1 MTVLPWL
8 LATACAMI
16 LSTSLQSQTDNSA
29 EVKKRSTVTKLDG
42 TKLSGFVEVTD
53 DYTLRITND
62 SGITRVPIAQL
73 GDSSFA
79 RYGFRKD
86 RTKDGRF
93 WYERKEALKFSE
105 EKPKSKADAK
115 SGDKSAVETQ
125 LNAISAFQP
134 VIATYEK
141 ILSSKNS
148 EKATA
153 KSKPAATGD
162 GSDVPFRPMFSEP
175 GLGGPLPQPFRYEE
189 SSAIQSV
196 TRAFERR

>member
-1 MTVLPWL
+1 MTILPWL

-16 LSTSLQSQTDNSA
+16 LSTPLQSQTDNSA
-29 EVKKRSTVTKLDG
+29 EVEKKSTVTKLDG

-93 WYERKEALKFSE
+93 WYERKEALKFSVE
-105 EKPKSKADAK
+105 EPKSKADSK
-115 SGDKSAVETQ
+115 SGEKSAVETR
-125 LNAISAFQP
+125 LEAISAFQP

-141 ILSSKNS
+141 TLSFKNS
-148 EKATA
+148 EKTSA
-153 KSKPAATGD
+153 KSKSAATGD

-196 TRAFERR
+196 TGAFERR

>member
-1 MTVLPWL
+1 MTILPWL
-8 LATACAMI
+8 LATPCAMI
-16 LSTSLQSQTDNSA
+16 LSTPLQSQTDNSA
-29 EVKKRSTVTKLDG
+29 EVEKKSTVTKLDG
-42 TKLSGFVEVTD
+42 TKLTGFVEVTD

-115 SGDKSAVETQ
+115 SGEKSTVETR
-125 LNAISAFQP
+125 LEAISAFQP
-134 VIATYEK
+134 VITSYERTLASMK
-141 ILSSKNS
+141 SENS
-148 EKATA
+148 ASA
-153 KSKPAATGD
+153 PAAKAGP
-162 GSDVPFRPMFSEP
+162 SDVPFRPRHSSRLRKPSCVPHRFAI
-175 GLGGPLPQPFRYEE
+175 GPTPPPT
-189 SSAIQSV
+189 A
-196 TRAFERR
+196 